1 MLLHAEP
8 RQPKKDLKKLRQ
20 IDNKIPAIVYG
31 HGFKSQPLALNYL
44 EFEKLNKTVSE
55 STLIDLKIGNGVPY
69 KVLIYELERH
79 PLSNKINHIDFYKV
93 KMDEKLRTELELE
106 FTGESP
112 AVKNLGGV
120 LVKTRDTL
128 EIECLPGNLI
138 SKYKINI
145 SSLKNF
151 HNVIRVSD
159 LKIPAGIT
167 VIEDKEVILI
177 SVSEPRKEEEKIV
190 AKDAEKEAIAKIEEA
205 DKDKKEE
212 EDDEESKTQEEGA
225 GDKKN

>member
-1 MLLHAEP
+1 MLLRAEP
-8 RQPKKDLKKLRQ
+8 RQPKKNLRKLRQ
-20 IDNKIPAIVYG
+20 QDNKIPAIVYG

-55 STLIDLKIGNGVPY
+55 STLVDLKIGENEPY
-69 KVLIYELERH
+69 KVLIYELEYH

-106 FTGESP
+106 FSGEAP

-128 EIECLPGNLI
+128 EIECLPGDLI

-145 SSLKNF
+145 STLNNF
-151 HNVIRVSD
+151 HDVIRVSD
-159 LKIPAGIT
+159 LKIPDNIT
-167 VIEDKEVILI
+167 VIEDKDVILV
-177 SVSEPRKEEEKIV
+177 SVSEPRKEEEIV
-190 AKDAEKEAIAKIEEA
+190 AKDAEKEAIAKIETG
-205 DKDKKEE
+205 KEKTA
-212 EDDEESKTQEEGA
+212 EESKIEEEA
-225 GDKKN
+225 GGKKKDN

>member
-1 MLLHAEP
+1 MILYAEP
-8 RQPKKDLKKLRQ
+8 RQPKKNLKKLREL
-20 IDNKIPAIVYG
+20 DNKIPAVVYG
-31 HGFKSQPLALNYL
+31 HGFKSQPLSLNYL

-55 STLIDLKIGNGVPY
+55 STLVDLKIGENEPY
-69 KVLIYELERH
+69 KVLIYEIERQ

-106 FTGESP
+106 FTGEAP

-128 EIECLPGNLI
+128 EIECLPGDLI

-145 SSLKNF
+145 SALNNF
-151 HNVIRVSD
+151 HDVIRVSD
-159 LKIPAGIT
+159 LKIPDNIT
-167 VIEDKEVILI
+167 VIEDKNVILI

-190 AKDAEKEAIAKIEEA
+190 SKDEEKAAIDKIEA
-205 DKDKKEE
+205 DKKKTEE
-212 EDDEESKTQEEGA
+212 ENKVEEESG
-225 GDKKN
+225 GKKN